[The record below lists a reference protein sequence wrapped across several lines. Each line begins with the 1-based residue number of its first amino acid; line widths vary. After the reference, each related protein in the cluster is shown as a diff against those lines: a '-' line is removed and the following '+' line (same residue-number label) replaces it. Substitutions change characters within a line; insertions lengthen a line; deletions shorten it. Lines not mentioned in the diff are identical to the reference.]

1 MDQTEEDGGSACE
14 ENIKAVLYERVVA
27 VISMSGTGRKLTIE
41 SLVFGGTD
49 RKEQNSRER

>member
-27 VISMSGTGRKLTIE
+27 VISMSGTGRKLTVE